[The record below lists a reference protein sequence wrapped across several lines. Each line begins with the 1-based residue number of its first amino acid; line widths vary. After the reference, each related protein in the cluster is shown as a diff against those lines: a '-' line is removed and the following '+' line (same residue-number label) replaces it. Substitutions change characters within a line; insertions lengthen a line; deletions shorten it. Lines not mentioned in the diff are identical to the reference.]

1 MADQQF
7 VAIAA
12 QYADEAQAAADFDEM
27 ATHLKESSHNHDFF
41 DAALIRRALDGKLTV
56 VKREE
61 SEKHGSTKKGL
72 KIGLATGLA
81 VALFP
86 AVALGGALAVVGG
99 SGAGLGAV
107 AGHISRKSPSKDLE
121 AISETLSAGSA
132 GIVLVIDP
140 ADADEVKTSLVNAT
154 KLTQRD
160 LAVDRERLDDEVDGA
175 YE

>member
-1 MADQQF
+1 
-7 VAIAA
+7 
-12 QYADEAQAAADFDEM
+12 
-27 ATHLKESSHNHDFF
+27 
-41 DAALIRRALDGKLTV
+41 
-56 VKREE
+56 
-61 SEKHGSTKKGL
+61 
-72 KIGLATGLA
+72 
-81 VALFP
+81 
-86 AVALGGALAVVGG
+86 
-99 SGAGLGAV
+99 LGAV